1 MRSKILSFLEKRKQ
15 NTVLDIIL
23 GELDARAVSR
33 EALTVYLPHQSFIS
47 EFVLLNDCIYS
58 RPQRVNSDGLGRSK
72 RSGSSPNF
80 YTTVKTIKRDA
91 FRCFMMETIDFEHSM
106 GFSKF
111 CSPKFLSTLCSLLN
125 DHCKTPK
132 ITNFEPSLH
141 RRESSDCSK
150 KCTGTEN

>member
-1 MRSKILSFLEKRKQ
+1 MNFWGHPHNKPFGQKKQQMKRTRKYFLLFAPARPPRKKKLYEL
-15 NTVLDIIL
+15 NTKT
-23 GELDARAVSR
+23 S
-33 EALTVYLPHQSFIS
+33 
-47 EFVLLNDCIYS
+47 
-58 RPQRVNSDGLGRSK
+58 PQRAYSK